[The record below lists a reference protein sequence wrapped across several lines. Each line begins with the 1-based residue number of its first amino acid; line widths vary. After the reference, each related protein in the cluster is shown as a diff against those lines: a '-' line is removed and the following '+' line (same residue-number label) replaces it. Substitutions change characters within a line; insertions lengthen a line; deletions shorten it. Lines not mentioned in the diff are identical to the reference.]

1 MKYIELTVHTTSE
14 ASEIVSDIM
23 WNYTDYGVT
32 ICDRA
37 DIIALQTAKESTFWD
52 YMDDELALDK
62 QPSDV
67 LVKCYVAQDV
77 AGEYIPAILQDIR
90 DAKVRSDGFV
100 PFGTL
105 EDTKRV
111 VDGDDWIDVW
121 KKHFRPIHLGKI
133 VVVPEWIAYEPKDGE
148 QVVLLDSNMAF
159 GTGEH
164 ETTSMCVEL
173 MQEYVSSASVC
184 IDVGCGSGILGI
196 SAIKLGAQKAYLT
209 DIDPIAVESALHNA
223 KLNGVDEKTVVAHS
237 NLLDNADI
245 KADIMMAN
253 ITGEVLKMLAPSI
266 PKNLKADGVL
276 ILSGIIESR
285 LEMVKEAY
293 LAVGMEVVYERRKG
307 EWFALVLKNK

>member
-1 MKYIELTVHTTSE
+1 MKYIELTIHTTTE
-14 ASEIVSDIM
+14 ASEIISDIM

-52 YMDDELALDK
+52 YMDDELTAEK
-62 QPSDV
+62 PSDV
-67 LVKCYVAQDV
+67 LVKCYVAEDL
-77 AGEYIPAILQDIR
+77 AGEYIPAILRDIQ
-90 DAKVRSDGFV
+90 DAKERSEGFI

-105 EDTKRV
+105 EDTKRM

-121 KKHFRPIHLGKI
+121 KKHFRPIHLGAI
-133 VVVPEWIAYEPKDGE
+133 VVVPEWIDYAPAPHER
-148 QVVLLDSNMAF
+148 VVLLDSNMAF

-173 MQEYVSSASVC
+173 MQEYITPDSTC

-196 SAIKLGAQKAYLT
+196 SAIKLGAKKAYLT
-209 DIDPIAVESALHNA
+209 DIDPIAVESSLHNA
-223 KLNGVDEKTVVAHS
+223 KLNGVEEQTVVAHS
-237 NLLDNADI
+237 NLLDDTAVQG
-245 KADIMMAN
+245 DIMMAN

-266 PKNLKADGVL
+266 PKNLKQDGVL

-285 LEMVKEAY
+285 LAMVKEAY
-293 LAVGMEVVYERRKG
+293 EAVGMKVIFEKRKG
-307 EWFALVLKNK
+307 EWFALVLKHNS